1 MVVALKKK
9 LIINYIHTYKFQAL
23 HQVSSLT
30 PDSQVSSLSKAY
42 FTIFKNLYGFAMCI
56 FANFY
61 QKKGQPPLRECLN
74 IKILDTKTIR
84 ALFPVNNF
92 HF

>member
-30 PDSQVSSLSKAY
+30 PDSQDSSL
-42 FTIFKNLYGFAMCI
+42 
-56 FANFY
+56 
-61 QKKGQPPLRECLN
+61 
-74 IKILDTKTIR
+74 
-84 ALFPVNNF
+84 
-92 HF
+92 